1 MFQMLVCDRRS
12 VIDIVD
18 RTGMRASAARPAG
31 NACGLGSAG
40 RSVYAECDRFEF
52 RVFVFGPFPPWAI
65 PRRATLSPL
74 GMGSSLEFDDPV
86 TRTSRS
92 AAGGYS
98 AALAV
103 ASFSSFSASAFLPAA
118 SSFFSSLLR
127 TRSLMDWFQ

>member
-1 MFQMLVCDRRS
+1 MFQMPVCDRRS

-52 RVFVFGPFPPWAI
+52 RVFVFGGAI

-74 GMGSSLEFDDPV
+74 GMGSIA
-86 TRTSRS
+86 RI
-92 AAGGYS
+92 
-98 AALAV
+98 
-103 ASFSSFSASAFLPAA
+103 
-118 SSFFSSLLR
+118 
-127 TRSLMDWFQ
+127 